1 MEQQRKGHFQS
12 NLARGQQPLDLA
24 AIGNGRIA
32 ALINGSGRIVW
43 WCFPRFDGDPV
54 FSNLLS
60 GNEEKGFLDV
70 VLDGQEEVT
79 SSYARNTAILETV
92 LRDKNGNAVKIT
104 DFAPRFERFERMYHP
119 AQIIRRIEPLHGLP
133 RIAIR
138 LRPTRDYGVPRVV
151 QAVGSNHIRYPGGD
165 MNDVRLTT
173 DAPLSY
179 ILQET
184 SFALTRPLTLLIGTD
199 EPLEASV
206 DTVGRES
213 LERTRD
219 FWMNWVRGLAVP
231 LDWQQEVIRAAV
243 SLKLCNFDETGA
255 IVAALSTSIPESP
268 GTQRNWDYR
277 FCWLRDA
284 YFVVKA
290 LNRLGATHTMESY
303 LDYIATLATDDDGML
318 RPVYGIVHNDSLH
331 ERIAP
336 DLAGFKGM
344 GPVRVGNQ
352 AAEQLQHDA
361 YGSIVLGVS
370 QMFIDQ
376 RLPRMGDEALFRR
389 LETLGQRALRFY
401 LEPDAGIWEYRGR
414 KHVHTHSATMC
425 WVALDRLARIAAQLH
440 LADRVAFWRTEAD
453 KVKHEI
459 LSRAWNRKRGALVGA
474 LDQSELDASV
484 LLLPELGL
492 LPASDERFVKT
503 CDVIGKELMRN
514 GFIMRYVAEDDF
526 GAPESGFLVCQF
538 WYIDAL
544 AAIGR
549 TEEARGL
556 LSDLLTR
563 RNAFGL
569 LSEDIHP
576 GTGHLWGNIPQT
588 YSMAG
593 IVNSCVTLS
602 RPWETAWSDS
612 APA

>member
-1 MEQQRKGHFQS
+1 MEQQRKAHFQTD
-12 NLARGQQPLDLA
+12 LPRAKGQPLDLA
-24 AIGNGRIA
+24 AIGNGRVA
-32 ALINGSGRIVW
+32 ALINRSARIVW
-43 WCFPRFDGDPV
+43 WCFPRFDADPV

-60 GNEEKGFLDV
+60 GEDEKGFLDV
-70 VLDGQEEVT
+70 VLDGQHEVT
-79 SSYARNTAILETV
+79 SSYARNTAILETII
-92 LRDKNGNAVKIT
+92 RDKGGNAIKIT
-104 DFAPRFERFERMYHP
+104 DFAPRFELFERMYHP
-119 AQIIRRIEPLHGLP
+119 AQIIRRIEPIEGLP

-151 QAVGSNHIRYPGGD
+151 QAVGSNHIRYPGGQH
-165 MNDVRLTT
+165 DVRLTT

-179 ILQET
+179 VLQET
-184 SFALTRPLTLLIGTD
+184 TFALTRPVTLLIGTD
-199 EPLEASV
+199 ETLESSV
-206 DTVGRES
+206 DKVGRES

-219 FWMNWVRGLAVP
+219 YWIKWVRGLAVP
-231 LDWQQEVIRAAV
+231 YDWQPEVIRAAL

-255 IVAALSTSIPESP
+255 IVAALSTSIPEAP
-268 GTQRNWDYR
+268 GSQRNWDYR

-290 LNRLGATHTMESY
+290 LNRLGATQTMESY
-303 LDYIATLATDDDGML
+303 LDYITTLATDDDSVL
-318 RPVYGIVHNDSLH
+318 APVYGIAHND
-331 ERIAP
+331 
-336 DLAGFKGM
+336 DLKEYFAENLKGFQGM

-361 YGSIVLGVS
+361 YGSIILGVS

-376 RLPRMGDEALFRR
+376 RLPRMGDESLFRR
-389 LETLGQRALRFY
+389 LEVLGHRARRFY
-401 LEPDAGIWEYRGR
+401 LDPDAGIWEYRGR
-414 KHVHTHSATMC
+414 KLVHTHSATMC
-425 WVALDRLARIAAQLH
+425 WVALDRLARIAATLG
-440 LADRVAFWRTEAD
+440 LNDRSTFWRAEAD
-453 KVKHEI
+453 KVRHEI
-459 LSRAWNRKRGALVGA
+459 LTRAWNEKRGALVGA
-474 LDQSELDASV
+474 LDQTELDASV

-492 LPASDERFVKT
+492 ISPTDERFVKT
-503 CDVIGKELMRN
+503 CDLIGKELSRN

-526 GAPESGFLVCQF
+526 GAPETGFLVCQF

-549 TEEARGL
+549 TEDARGL
-556 LSDLLTR
+556 LTDLLGR

-593 IVNSCVTLS
+593 IVNSCMTLS
-602 RPWETAWSDS
+602 RPWETAWAD
-612 APA
+612 PKVG

>member
-1 MEQQRKGHFQS
+1 MEQQRTSHFQS
-12 NLARGQQPLDLA
+12 NAQTRGQPLDLA

-32 ALINGSGRIVW
+32 ALINDNARIVW

-54 FSNLLS
+54 FANLLT
-60 GNEEKGFLDV
+60 GDEDKGFLDV
-70 VLDGQEEVT
+70 VLDGQVEVT
-79 SSYARNTAILETV
+79 SAYARNTAILETV
-92 LRDKNGNAVKIT
+92 IRDKAGNAIKVT
-104 DFAPRFERFERMYHP
+104 DFAPRFELFERMYHP

-133 RIAIR
+133 RITIR
-138 LRPTRDYGVPRVV
+138 LRPTRDYGVPRTV
-151 QAVGSNHIRYPGGD
+151 QAVGSNHIRYPGGAHD
-165 MNDVRLTT
+165 IRLTT

-179 ILQET
+179 ILQEAT
-184 SFALTRPLTLLIGTD
+184 FALTRPLTLILGSD
-199 EPLEASV
+199 ESLEGSV
-206 DTVGRES
+206 DKVGRES
-213 LERTRD
+213 LERTREH
-219 FWMNWVRGLAVP
+219 WMTWVRGLAVP

-255 IVAALSTSIPESP
+255 IIAALSTSIPEAP
-268 GTQRNWDYR
+268 QTQRNWDYR

-303 LDYIATLATDDDGML
+303 LDYITTLATDDDGSVL
-318 RPVYGIVHNDSLH
+318 RPVYGIVHNDSLE
-331 ERIAP
+331 ERIAK
-336 DLAGFKGM
+336 DLAGFQGM

-361 YGSIVLGVS
+361 YGSIILAVS

-376 RLPRMGDEALFRR
+376 RLPRMGDETLFRR
-389 LETLGQRALRFY
+389 LEPLGHRARRFY

-414 KHVHTHSATMC
+414 QHVHTHSATMC
-425 WVALDRLARIAAQLH
+425 WVALDRLARIATSLGLSERASY
-440 LADRVAFWRTEAD
+440 WRDEAD
-453 KVKHEI
+453 KVQREI
-459 LSRAWNRKRGALVGA
+459 LTRAWNEKRGALVGA
-474 LDQSELDASV
+474 LDQTELDASV

-492 LPASDERFVKT
+492 LPASDERFIKT
-503 CDVIGKELMRN
+503 CDTIGRELSRN

-526 GAPESGFLVCQF
+526 GAPETGFLVCQF

-544 AAIGR
+544 AATGR
-549 TEEARGL
+549 TAQAREL
-556 LSDLLTR
+556 LIDLLAR

-593 IVNSCVTLS
+593 IVNSCMTLS
-602 RPWETAWSDS
+602 RPWETAWL
-612 APA
+612 APPLP

>member
-1 MEQQRKGHFQS
+1 MKQQTLAHLQT
-12 NLARGQQPLDLA
+12 NLARGQKQPLDLA

-32 ALINGSGRIVW
+32 ALVNGTGRIVW

-70 VLDGQEEVT
+70 VLDGMEEVS

-92 LRDKNGNAVKIT
+92 MRDKAGNAIKIT
-104 DFAPRFERFERMYHP
+104 DFAPRYELFERMYHP

-133 RIAIR
+133 RITIR
-138 LRPTRDYGVPRVV
+138 LRPTRDYGIPRVV
-151 QAVGSNHIRYPGGD
+151 QALGSNHIRYPGGQH
-165 MNDVRLTT
+165 DVRLTT

-179 ILQET
+179 VLEEAP
-184 SFALTRPLTLLIGTD
+184 FALTRPITLLLGPD
-199 EPLEASV
+199 ESLEGAV
-206 DTVGRES
+206 DKIGRES
-213 LERTRD
+213 LERTREH
-219 FWMNWVRGLAVP
+219 WMRWVRGLAVP

-255 IVAALSTSIPESP
+255 IIAALTTSVPEAP
-268 GTQRNWDYR
+268 GSQRNWDYR

-303 LDYIATLATDDDGML
+303 LDYITTLATDDDSVL
-318 RPVYGIVHNDSLH
+318 RPVYGIVPNQSLDEH
-331 ERIAP
+331 FAEH
-336 DLAGFKGM
+336 LAGFQGM

-361 YGSIVLGVS
+361 YGSIILGVS

-376 RLPRMGDEALFRR
+376 RLPRMGDETLFRR
-389 LETLGQRALRFY
+389 LETLGHRARRSY
-401 LEPDAGIWEYRGR
+401 LEPDAGLWEYRGR
-414 KHVHTHSATMC
+414 QHIHTHSATMC
-425 WVALDRLARIAAQLH
+425 WVALDRLARIAWQLG
-440 LADRVAFWRTEAD
+440 LRDRFAFWRAEAD
-453 KVKHEI
+453 KVRQEI
-459 LSRAWNRKRGALVGA
+459 LSRAWNEKRGAIVGA
-474 LDQSELDASV
+474 LDQTELDASV

-492 LPASDERFVKT
+492 LPAHDERFIKT
-503 CDVIGKELMRN
+503 CDVIGRELSRN

-526 GAPESGFLVCQF
+526 GAPETGFLVCQF

-549 TEEARGL
+549 TEQAREL
-556 LSDLLTR
+556 LTDLLAR

-576 GTGHLWGNIPQT
+576 STGHLWGNLPQT

-593 IVNSCVTLS
+593 IVNSCMTLS
-602 RPWETAWSDS
+602 RPWETAWSDEQKV
-612 APA
+612 

>member
-1 MEQQRKGHFQS
+1 MEQQRKAHFQS
-12 NLARGQQPLDLA
+12 DLARADGQPLDLA

-32 ALINGSGRIVW
+32 ALINRSARIVW
-43 WCFPRFDGDPV
+43 WCFPRFDADPV

-60 GNEEKGFLDV
+60 GDEEKGFLDV
-70 VLDGQEEVT
+70 VLDGQQDVT
-79 SSYARNTAILETV
+79 SAYARNTAILETII
-92 LRDKNGNAVKIT
+92 RDKDGNAIKIT
-104 DFAPRFERFERMYHP
+104 DFAPRFELFERMYHP
-119 AQIIRRIEPLHGLP
+119 AQIIRRIEPLAGLP
-133 RIAIR
+133 RITIR

-151 QAVGSNHIRYPGGD
+151 QAVGSNHIRYPGGLH
-165 MNDVRLTT
+165 DVRLTT

-179 ILQET
+179 VLQET
-184 SFALTRPLTLLIGTD
+184 TFALTRPVTLLIGTD
-199 EPLEASV
+199 ETLEGSV
-206 DTVGRES
+206 DKVGRES

-219 FWMNWVRGLAVP
+219 YWMNWVRGLAVP

-255 IVAALSTSIPESP
+255 IVAALSTSIPEAP

-277 FCWLRDA
+277 YCWLRDA

-290 LNRLGATHTMESY
+290 LNRLGATQTMESY
-303 LDYIATLATDDDGML
+303 LDYITTLATDDESVL
-318 RPVYGIVHNDSLH
+318 CPVYGIAHNDDLTEYFAEH
-331 ERIAP
+331 
-336 DLAGFKGM
+336 LAGFRSM

-361 YGSIVLGVS
+361 YGSIILGVS

-389 LETLGQRALRFY
+389 LEALGHRARRFY
-401 LEPDAGIWEYRGR
+401 LDPDAGIWEYRGR
-414 KHVHTHSATMC
+414 KLVHTHSATMC
-425 WVALDRLARIAAQLH
+425 WVALDRLARIAVTLG
-440 LADRVAFWRTEAD
+440 LPDRHAFWRAEAD
-453 KVKHEI
+453 KVRHEI
-459 LSRAWNRKRGALVGA
+459 LTRAWNEKRGAIVGA

-492 LPASDERFVKT
+492 LSATDERFVKT
-503 CDVIGKELMRN
+503 CDVIGKELSRN

-526 GAPESGFLVCQF
+526 GAPETGFLVCQF

-549 TEEARGL
+549 TEDARGHL
-556 LSDLLTR
+556 TDLLGR
-563 RNAFGL
+563 RNSFGL

-593 IVNSCVTLS
+593 VVNSCMTLS
-602 RPWETAWSDS
+602 RPWETAWSDKRIG
-612 APA
+612 